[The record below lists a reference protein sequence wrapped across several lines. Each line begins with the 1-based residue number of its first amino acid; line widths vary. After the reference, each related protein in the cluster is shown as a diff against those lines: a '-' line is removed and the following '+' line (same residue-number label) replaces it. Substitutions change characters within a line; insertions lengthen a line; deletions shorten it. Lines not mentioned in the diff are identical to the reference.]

1 MTMDANKRKTVIMF
15 GVLCV
20 LIVGILVYMV
30 FAGDTR
36 EITEPDSMSTIRQ
49 ELPDGFAEEVPDN
62 KRESYQAK
70 TNISTEE
77 YFEMLAYAED
87 EDISL
92 VSGSPDK
99 TGHSSAIEDKE
110 SAAERIFGP
119 APADRNRLP
128 DINGS
133 HPSFQERTD
142 MHMPPDERLEYDRK
156 RAEMV
161 KDVLTGADGTG
172 RGVENEETDNVRTT
186 GNQIIDFSK
195 SSEVDGII
203 SSLDDSSID
212 LHDNAS
218 MAGRPFKCMF
228 VKSQK
233 IYDGER
239 IRVRLLEDYVADG
252 ISIPANTHLTAICRI
267 GKRLELSVLS
277 IQMNG
282 VIVSLSLE
290 AYDTDGLHGIYCPET
305 LSSKNANQAS
315 NDAISAAGSTFGG
328 LVGDIANTIIRTGA
342 NLARSATGKISVSVI
357 SGYEFF
363 LVKNDK
369 K

>member
-1 MTMDANKRKTVIMF
+1 MF

-20 LIVGILVYMV
+20 LIVEILVYMV
-30 FAGDTR
+30 FAGATR
-36 EITEPDSMSTIRQ
+36 AEPDTMSTTIRQ

-142 MHMPPDERLEYDRK
+142 MHMTPDERLEYDRK
-156 RAEMV
+156 R
-161 KDVLTGADGTG
+161 G
-172 RGVENEETDNVRTT
+172 RNGKGCLDRSRRYRPRCGKMRRRIMPGQQTT
-186 GNQIIDFSK
+186 
-195 SSEVDGII
+195 
-203 SSLDDSSID
+203 
-212 LHDNAS
+212 
-218 MAGRPFKCMF
+218 R
-228 VKSQK
+228 
-233 IYDGER
+233 
-239 IRVRLLEDYVADG
+239 
-252 ISIPANTHLTAICRI
+252 
-267 GKRLELSVLS
+267 LS
-277 IQMNG
+277 I
-282 VIVSLSLE
+282 S
-290 AYDTDGLHGIYCPET
+290 
-305 LSSKNANQAS
+305 
-315 NDAISAAGSTFGG
+315 
-328 LVGDIANTIIRTGA
+328 A
-342 NLARSATGKISVSVI
+342 NLLRSM
-357 SGYEFF
+357 E
-363 LVKNDK
+363 
-369 K
+369 